1 MRVTNSLTYS
11 NTINDYQR
19 NMEELYNVN
28 TQISSGLKIQN
39 SYEDSGIYVDTM
51 RLDYEIATLE
61 QSSQSSSKAQTY
73 ADNTDNTLNQ
83 FSEALSQFKSKLIQA
98 SSETNSDTSL
108 DAIANELDG
117 LKDYMISLGNTS
129 INGQYL
135 FSGSDVNTK
144 PLDDQGNY
152 YGNGES
158 VEAIIGSGVTLPYN
172 INGQD
177 LFLGSDSDYNK
188 IVSTNVKMLNQTALY
203 PKEMQG
209 VDTVPKEEYLST
221 SNTIR
226 DMVGDTDA
234 DSSNDP
240 NSVFY
245 LSGKNSDGDSI
256 STKFELSSSSEISDL
271 LERIGI
277 EYGNTSTNKVVDVS
291 MNANGQIEVKDLKKG
306 NSLLEMGLFGA
317 TDRDAPVGTAGNADQ
332 NDIDDL
338 IAQKNVDIIEF
349 SKSNFISINSASK
362 VGVTADLH
370 NPETFSL
377 NTLFKYPDGST
388 AETTDTLQS
397 LMGDN
402 VDNIVLD
409 GTDSAGNAVTIN
421 FVVDATTT
429 IDDLLTSID
438 TSFAVSSRIEDGQI
452 YISDTSGNTSS
463 SFDMTL
469 TSQDT
474 VAGTDVNGFA
484 TPDSMN
490 YARRGFEKNG
500 NQLSGNVSQL
510 VIDTNEYATS
520 KTKLS
525 EVTGAPL
532 DGTSLELNYVDT
544 FGNAN
549 SATVDFSTAGST
561 FTIDGTTYDI
571 YNASGV
577 ATSANDV
584 TYQQLGDIM
593 SMAVSNKLPT
603 DSDGSGT
610 IDFSEYN
617 QGVTDAK
624 GFVEVGLDYEGK
636 FEIKDKLNSQTKI
649 EFSMYDSNA
658 DSSTATSTLKFMAN
672 DLVTIEEPK
681 IDFYKDLDDMIT
693 AVRSGT
699 FRMDSDSDDP
709 RNIGIQNSL
718 QRIDHISDHV
728 TKEHTKIGSYS
739 NSLSRANERSELLS
753 INVQTVRSEVS
764 DVDIGEAYMKF
775 NQLSNSYE
783 AMLSTTAKI
792 NSMSLL
798 NYM

>member
-61 QSSQSSSKAQTY
+61 QSSESSSKAQTY
-73 ADNTDNTLNQ
+73 ANNTDNTLNQ

-117 LKDYMISLGNTS
+117 LKDYMVSLGNTS

-188 IVSTNVKMLNQTALY
+188 IVSTNIKMLNQTALY

-209 VDTVPKEEYLST
+209 VDAISKEEYLTT
-221 SNTIR
+221 SDTIR

-234 DSSNDP
+234 DFTNDP
-240 NSVFY
+240 NTVFY
-245 LSGKNSDGDSI
+245 LSGKKSDGDSI
-256 STKFELSSSSEISDL
+256 STKFELSSSSNISDL
-271 LERIGI
+271 LERIGT
-277 EYGNTSTNKVVDVS
+277 EYGNTSTNKVVNVS

-317 TDRDAPVGTAGNADQ
+317 TDRDAAVGTAGNADQ

-338 IAQKNVDIIEF
+338 VAQKNVDIIEF
-349 SKSNFISINSASK
+349 SKSNFISVNSASK
-362 VGVTADLH
+362 VGVTADLYS
-370 NPETFSL
+370 PDTFSL
-377 NTLFKYPDGST
+377 NTLFKYPDGSV

-397 LMGDN
+397 FMGSD

-421 FVVDATTT
+421 FAVDGTTT
-429 IDDLLTSID
+429 VADLLTSVD
-438 TSFAVSSRIEDGQI
+438 ANFAVSSRIEDGQI
-452 YISDTSGNTSS
+452 YISDISGNTLS

-469 TSQDT
+469 TSQDG
-474 VAGTDVNGFA
+474 GTDINGFA

-500 NQLSGNVSQL
+500 NQLSGNVSQV
-510 VIDTNEYATS
+510 VINTNEYATS

-549 SATVDFSTAGST
+549 SATVDFFTAGST
-561 FTIDGTTYDI
+561 FTIDGITYDI

-577 ATSANDV
+577 TTSANDV

-603 DSDGSGT
+603 DSDVSGT

-624 GFVEVGLDYEGK
+624 GFVEVRLDYEGK

-649 EFSMYDSNA
+649 EFSIYDSNA
-658 DSSTATSTLKFMAN
+658 DSSTSASTLKFMAN

-699 FRMDSDSDDP
+699 FRMDADSDDP

-739 NSLSRANERSELLS
+739 NSLSRANERSQLLS
-753 INVQTVRSEVS
+753 INVQTVRSEVV